1 MKNFKSVIPDPALDD
16 FEEGEESGLTYALK
30 LVEELGKIV
39 VPKFVADWYEE
50 NKSYFEWS
58 LYNLCDDFNKRRLQ
72 EDLQVRFTDN
82 TNKPIETL
90 VMMNKFGYVVEGEEE
105 NEND

>member
-1 MKNFKSVIPDPALDD
+1 M
-16 FEEGEESGLTYALK
+16 
-30 LVEELGKIV
+30 
-39 VPKFVADWYEE
+39 
-50 NKSYFEWS
+50 
-58 LYNLCDDFNKRRLQ
+58 CDDFNKRRLQ
-72 EDLQVRFTDN
+72 EDLQVWFTDN